1 MIYNISKIRR
11 RLKSSNELIMLCV
24 LYICIHDISINFL
37 TLAIISMLR
46 KSNATKNRRLWWYNM
61 YICISHH
68 HDGQRRKDKV
78 WTTTF
83 RVDTAASICT
93 FEK

>member
-1 MIYNISKIRR
+1 MNSLCYVFYIY
-11 RLKSSNELIMLCV
+11 V
-24 LYICIHDISINFL
+24 CIHDLSINFL

-61 YICISHH
+61 YICISHR
-68 HDGQRRKDKV
+68 HDGQRGKDKV

-83 RVDTAASICT
+83 RVDTAAFICT